1 MSREYI
7 GKWRVSYCKKLTLV
21 AKLDVARMLGAQT
34 EVLGRAQ
41 AAEFA
46 EIMNEVGLV
55 GITARESDIDPVDC
69 GRFRVDRRSNRRFR
83 ISDLRCRTRPISKF
97 PHSDRD
103 LHKSSTP
110 CHPKWATAGQPS
122 AERNWRRREAGPFEI
137 LIYLLASITSRT
149 VPIRESTLML
159 LR

>member
-21 AKLDVARMLGAQT
+21 AKLDVTRMLGAQT

-55 GITARESDIDPVDC
+55 GITARESDIDPADC

-97 PHSDRD
+97 PTLTGIFTNPRHHVTQSGLRPGSRARKETGAGVR
-103 LHKSSTP
+103 LALSKS
-110 CHPKWATAGQPS
+110 
-122 AERNWRRREAGPFEI
+122 
-137 LIYLLASITSRT
+137 
-149 VPIRESTLML
+149 
-159 LR
+159 